1 MRYQIDLNAS
11 QAAATR
17 KSEDRTGMRLKFLL
31 FFTLALCFCN
41 NQLAAQ
47 SPNPCVLP
55 SDLQGE
61 IAKKYPDAHFVTL
74 ADLDEYRR
82 KLFRKDH
89 GSACPGL
96 VKVDFYGDRKP
107 TFAIVLVSGENPNR
121 KAQLVVAR
129 QVDGSWQTRLLDTT
143 DGTPVVWRDHPGK
156 YEGMSEP
163 NTIRAKNPVIV
174 FCGLESWAIV
184 YAWNGKDV
192 EKLQVSD

>member
-1 MRYQIDLNAS
+1 
-11 QAAATR
+11 
-17 KSEDRTGMRLKFLL
+17 MRLRSSILL
-31 FFTLALCFCN
+31 CALSVGLFSAN
-41 NQLAAQ
+41 KIAIAAQ
-47 SPNPCVLP
+47 PQDPCVLP
-55 SDLQGE
+55 SSLQEE
-61 IAKKYPDAHFVTL
+61 ITKKYPHTHLVTL
-74 ADLDEYRR
+74 ADLDEYDQ

-96 VKVDFYGDRKP
+96 VKVDFYGDQKP

-163 NTIRAKNPVIV
+163 STIRAKNPVIV

-192 EKLQVSD
+192 EKLQVSN